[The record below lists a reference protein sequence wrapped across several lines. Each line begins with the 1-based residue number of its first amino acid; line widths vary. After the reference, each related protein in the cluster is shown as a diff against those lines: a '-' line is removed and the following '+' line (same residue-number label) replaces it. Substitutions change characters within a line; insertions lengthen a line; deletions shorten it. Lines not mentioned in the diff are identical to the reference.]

1 MIVAGTTTITR
12 SEERRLPRFERLKLR
27 DQVVDALIEM
37 IEEQGLRP
45 GDAFPSERVLVDQFG
60 VSRTVIREAMSK
72 LEVRGILGIDQG
84 KRPRVAS
91 NSGSALRDEL
101 RLIARVEP
109 DALWDLFEVR
119 KMFEVEVAALAAAR
133 RDPDALAAMQ
143 NAVRRMRDHLDQPEG
158 YVDGDVQFHHA
169 LLLGS
174 GNRVLERLM
183 RPVTELMLTS
193 RRITAS
199 RRRPTKAALVE
210 HEAILAAVERSD
222 PKAASAAMRKHL
234 VATERD
240 LATALGPRPAV
251 KTGRRRAAAKV
262 KVTAAG

>member
-1 MIVAGTTTITR
+1 M
-12 SEERRLPRFERLKLR
+12 PRFERLKLR

-37 IEEQGLRP
+37 IEEGGLRP
-45 GDAFPSERVLVDQFG
+45 GDAFPSERALVDQFG
-60 VSRTVIREAMSK
+60 VSRTVIREAMSA

-119 KMFEVEVAALAAAR
+119 KMFEVEVAALTAAR
-133 RDPDALAAMQ
+133 QDPTAIASMRD
-143 NAVRRMRDHLDQPEG
+143 AVRRMREHIVEPEG
-158 YVDGDVQFHHA
+158 YVDADVEFHNA
-169 LLLGS
+169 LLVGS
-174 GNRVLERLM
+174 GNRVLERLL

-193 RRITAS
+193 RMITAS
-199 RRRPTKAALVE
+199 RRRPTRAALAE

-222 PKAASAAMRKHL
+222 PKAAGEAMRRHL
-234 VATERD
+234 GATERD
-240 LATALGPRPAV
+240 LATALGQRPGARSNS
-251 KTGRRRAAAKV
+251 RRKARTKANSV
-262 KVTAAG
+262 AAG

>member
-1 MIVAGTTTITR
+1 MRPTTSTITR
-12 SEERRLPRFERLKLR
+12 SVEKRMPRFERLKLR

-45 GDAFPSERVLVDQFG
+45 GDAFPSERALVDQFG
-60 VSRTVIREAMSK
+60 VSRTVIREAMSA

-109 DALWDLFEVR
+109 AALWDLFDVR
-119 KMFEVEVAALAAAR
+119 KMFEVEVAALSAAR
-133 RDPDALAAMQ
+133 HDPDAIASMQ
-143 NAVRRMRDHLDQPEG
+143 GAVRRMREHLSEPEG
-158 YVDGDVQFHHA
+158 YVDADVDFHNA
-169 LLLGS
+169 LLVGS

-193 RRITAS
+193 RMITAYK
-199 RRRPTKAALVE
+199 RRPTRAALVE
-210 HEAILAAVERSD
+210 HEAILAAVERAD
-222 PKAASAAMRKHL
+222 AKAAREAMRAHL
-234 VATERD
+234 AATERD
-240 LATALGPRPAV
+240 LAAALGPRPSAE
-251 KTGRRRAAAKV
+251 TGREALRPKTPSKATR
-262 KVTAAG
+262 